1 MSKDVF
7 SIHHAAWSWRDNISK
22 ADTILKARMM
32 ESEKKWRES
41 VTNIE

>member
-7 SIHHAAWSWRDNISK
+7 SIHHAACSWRDNISK